1 MQKQSRQND
10 ATWNFVRLVVS
21 QLIPCI
27 AEWCGLCAEMIWQP
41 ISYGGPLRSISSPIS
56 LIFFIM
62 QLKNGRMPITCKA
75 DASVCTLEIKKSKG
89 CSLTPRVY

>member
-56 LIFFIM
+56 LIFDHAAEKRSHAKQM
-62 QLKNGRMPITCKA
+62 RPSALW
-75 DASVCTLEIKKSKG
+75 KSKNQKVV
-89 CSLTPRVY
+89 P